1 MVSSTP
7 PLAGNLFNWIKIM
20 IHSQAS
26 SWSWHQC
33 NISRCGSYYFV
44 TLFSRCVLP
53 PLIPPCI
60 LSTLIVYY
68 LIPLPVSQHLEQ
80 SSAHQFLA
88 YHRSLTCQASH
99 KSGTQLPF
107 IIIDWPCPSCRGTPT
122 SSRWLVV
129 NSPEFLSGNLSF
141 AYSSP
146 HNALPYNSLPNYPTL
161 WFRRRLSYLTNPR
174 AIIPCQRLALPEDHQ
189 PHRSAKGAISNGR
202 PP

>member
-1 MVSSTP
+1 MWYNWLFLKQFDLFSCTRRFYQSSRR
-7 PLAGNLFNWIKIM
+7 
-20 IHSQAS
+20 
-26 SWSWHQC
+26 C
-33 NISRCGSYYFV
+33 NISRCGGSYYFCYPV
-44 TLFSRCVLP
+44 LTLCSP

-146 HNALPYNSLPNYPTL
+146 HNALPYNSLPNHKTDPIPPLSNVFLTCIGTGLTPKYP
-161 WFRRRLSYLTNPR
+161 FKPARS
-174 AIIPCQRLALPEDHQ
+174 PECYGGSKTQ
-189 PHRSAKGAISNGR
+189 FCK
-202 PP
+202 